1 MRKMYA
7 SLIVSG
13 FAAALTLGAC
23 GGKPSEDDCKKFADK
38 VVELTAKSQDG
49 AAAELAKSM
58 LEAMKPEMIKEC
70 QEKGTKAEEST
81 APSRPTPWRPSRS
94 AAAAT
99 RAARRSSP

>member
-70 QEKGTKAEEST
+70 QEKSTKAEIDCALKADSME
-81 APSRPTPWRPSRS
+81 ALEKCGGGDK
-94 AAAAT
+94 
-99 RAARRSSP
+99 SSEKK